1 MCCRPFQTGV
11 WSRWTDRSETSQP
24 VTARGYSDPS
34 AARGGGGVWREQ
46 RGAQCPQLLSNGKT
60 SDSLFQYLSFSLICF
75 LFRWWKGL
83 PLHRP
88 FALCDEQIFLNICA
102 RGTLS
107 PFPPLLPVTFLSRP
121 RSLQTRL
128 CFSWDFGQNV
138 QRLQSCSVTL
148 FLWVLVSHWPE
159 TYAIFAVYANTRYL
173 QFMQMLGWYLVVL
186 LCLLNVHLSFTVPT
200 SSLLTQGGNRV
211 TYKHLCH

>member
-1 MCCRPFQTGV
+1 MQHSTTSSLCVYCRPFQTGV

-88 FALCDEQIFLNICA
+88 FALCDEQIFLNICT

-107 PFPPLLPVTFLSRP
+107 HFPSLLPVTFLSRP
-121 RSLQTRL
+121 RSLLTRL
-128 CFSWDFGQNV
+128 CFSWVFGLERTEIKELFCDFIPLGFSESLARN
-138 QRLQSCSVTL
+138 
-148 FLWVLVSHWPE
+148 
-159 TYAIFAVYANTRYL
+159 IVYANAWSV
-173 QFMQMLGWYLVVL
+173 LGSPVVL
-186 LCLLNVHLSFTVPT
+186 IKCAFLLHCTNAKLAYSRG
-200 SSLLTQGGNRV
+200 Q
-211 TYKHLCH
+211 